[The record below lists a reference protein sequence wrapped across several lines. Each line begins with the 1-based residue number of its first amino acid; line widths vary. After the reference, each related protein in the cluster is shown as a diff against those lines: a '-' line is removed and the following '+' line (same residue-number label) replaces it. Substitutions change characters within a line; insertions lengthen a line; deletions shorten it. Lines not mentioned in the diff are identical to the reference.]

1 MMRVCI
7 SFVCVIHKLIKHH
20 KCFPFKMFRREIKPS
35 FSPEY
40 TTSIFTDALKAQT
53 FDIIAQ
59 DLYVVTLETPGGP
72 LGFAFIPLL
81 MGTLVQE
88 SQAS

>member
-1 MMRVCI
+1 
-7 SFVCVIHKLIKHH
+7 
-20 KCFPFKMFRREIKPS
+20 MFRREIKPS

-40 TTSIFTDALKAQT
+40 TTSIFAAVLKAQT